1 MTRQNKLTEDD
12 YLALFPLVRPVE
24 IVAEFGRRSHCS
36 SQIRNKY
43 RKLKFETQAKALRA
57 LKNEI
62 LAQKPYSVPVA
73 VWKTQMLEHLRR
85 KERQSPRSGH
95 ASTTA
100 KNYIR
105 WCLTMQH
112 DYQSAI
118 KIYRSFSTRADAVA
132 EIAKIDLGN
141 FREAFLGEIL
151 ASEAFDNMGD
161 NSALVDEL
169 KIYPRVIAD
178 IQIEKLA
185 QRKAKD
191 AFDVLLTHDQSMV
204 DHGFWEHTHI
214 PGRENDAKKLR
225 GECSEERLA
234 SFSWRNWCGQNIKR
248 SPARSRKT

>member
-1 MTRQNKLTEDD
+1 
-12 YLALFPLVRPVE
+12 
-24 IVAEFGRRSHCS
+24 
-36 SQIRNKY
+36 
-43 RKLKFETQAKALRA
+43 
-57 LKNEI
+57 
-62 LAQKPYSVPVA
+62 
-73 VWKTQMLEHLRR
+73 
-85 KERQSPRSGH
+85 
-95 ASTTA
+95 
-100 KNYIR
+100 
-105 WCLTMQH
+105 MQH

-214 PGRENDAKKLR
+214 PGREMTLKNCGENVPKKGHLFMAELVRAKHQT
-225 GECSEERLA
+225 
-234 SFSWRNWCGQNIKR
+234 FSSQPQNINYERALVVVPNTKR
-248 SPARSRKT
+248 L